1 MPLKATKHKHH
12 ILLGLI
18 IFTGLLTA
26 LISSQDVSAKRIDV
40 PLDLNVES
48 NTAQSNENLQNTKDN
63 WPELNDDWKEFTVK
77 RGETLSQLFSRAGLR
92 TNDLYSL
99 INSPDLETNLARL
112 KPGQQLY
119 FLLNTEN
126 KLSAVRL
133 DHSKTRLSMFER
145 LENGQFAENIKTRET
160 TKELRFSEG
169 QIKGSF
175 FNAGK
180 EAEMSL
186 QTVMSLAAIFGWDID
201 FSLDM
206 RPGDQFKVLY
216 YQEYIEGEYYRD
228 GDILAAEFTNQ
239 GTTYRAIRYTDQ
251 NGNTDYYSEDGRSM
265 RKQFLRSPLD
275 FTRISSHFTTRR
287 YHPVLHKFRSH
298 KGTDYAAKR
307 GTPIKATGSGKVIRV
322 STSRGYGKHVVLQH
336 GQRYTTLY
344 AHMNAFGRGIRK
356 GNKVRQGQIIGYV
369 GSTGLAT
376 GPHLHY
382 EFRVNGI
389 HKNPV
394 TVKLPDA
401 APIAKKERERF
412 DQYASNLLSSFEGY
426 SQTQVAKLDTSR

>member
-1 MPLKATKHKHH
+1 MPLKVSKMKHH
-12 ILLGLI
+12 LALGTIISIGLI
-18 IFTGLLTA
+18 TA

-40 PLDLNVES
+40 PLDLQVK
-48 NTAQSNENLQNTKDN
+48 TTPQKKDAEPSADSSD
-63 WPELNDDWKEFTVK
+63 WPELDEQWQTYTVK
-77 RGETLSQLFSRAGLR
+77 RGETLSQLFSRADLR

-99 INSPDLETNLARL
+99 INSPELDTDLARL
-112 KPGQQLY
+112 KPGQQLH
-119 FLLNTEN
+119 FQLDDEQ
-126 KLSAVRL
+126 KLQMVRL

-145 LENGQFAENIKTRET
+145 QDSGSFSENILTRDT
-160 TKELRFSEG
+160 TKELTYSEG
-169 QIKGSF
+169 QIKDSF

-180 EAEMSL
+180 DAELSH
-186 QTVMSLAAIFGWDID
+186 QTVMSLASVFGWDID

-206 RPGDQFKVLY
+206 RPGDTFKVLY
-216 YQEYIEGEYYRD
+216 YQEHLDGQYYRD

-239 GTTYRAIRYTDQ
+239 GRTYRAIRYTDQ

-265 RKQFLRSPLD
+265 KKQFLRSPMD

-307 GTPIKATGSGKVIRV
+307 GTPIKATGTGKVIRA
-322 STSRGYGKHVVLQH
+322 STSRGYGKHVILQH

-344 AHMNAFGRGIRK
+344 AHMNAFGKGIRK
-356 GNKVRQGQIIGYV
+356 GTKVRQGQVIGYV

-401 APIAKKERERF
+401 DPIAKKERERF
-412 DQYASNLLSSFEGY
+412 DQYASNLLSSFESY
-426 SQTQVAKLDTSR
+426 SQTQVAKLDTSE